1 MRRRYVRT
9 IARSLSVVAL
19 ILIAA
24 CGQPLPSVQPATLVV
39 MNGKVVTV
47 EPGHADARA
56 VAVAG
61 DRIVAVGNEDEIKRY
76 VGTGTQVLDAAG
88 QLVIPGFV
96 EGHGHFNGLGEA
108 QLVLKL
114 AAAQTWDDILA
125 MVETAARSA
134 KPGQWIY
141 GRGWHQEKWKTPPS
155 PSVEGF
161 PTEASLSRVSPAN
174 PVMLTHASGHAS
186 FVNAL
191 AMKLSGVSR
200 TTKNPEGG
208 EILKDAKG
216 NPTGLLRET
225 ASRLIKRGAGEPAPT
240 DEERRQRD
248 RRVLELAAKEA
259 LSKGITSFQDAG
271 TSFETIDLMKAMAD
285 EDKLGIRLWVM
296 VRAGLEQEAQ
306 KLAQY
311 RMVDYAN
318 GHLTVRAIKRSI
330 DGALGSRGAWLL
342 EPYADKPDSTG
353 LNTTP
358 VEDIRATARLAM
370 QHGYQLCVHA
380 IGDRANR
387 ETLNIFEEAFK
398 AHPDK
403 KDVRWRVEHA
413 QHLHPAD
420 IPRFGALGVIAS
432 MEGVHCTSDAPY
444 VLARLGPQRAE
455 EGAYVWQK
463 LMKSGAVVSN
473 GTDAPVEDVDPIASY
488 YATVSRK
495 LTDGSVFYP
504 DQRMSRMEALN
515 SYTLNGAFAAFE
527 ESSRGSLKAGKY
539 ADMVVLS
546 KDILTIP
553 EDDIP
558 SAQVVYTIVGGKV
571 KVQEVGLKAQGC
583 QALAGY
589 SSKWSKFLPE
599 PRAKSQEPRA

>member
-1 MRRRYVRT
+1 MCREGANAIVLR
-9 IARSLSVVAL
+9 LSAALLAASVAC
-19 ILIAA
+19 AP
-24 CGQPLPSVQPATLVV
+24 QPPSVQPATLVLT
-39 MNGKVVTV
+39 NGKVVTV
-47 EPGHADARA
+47 EASPAEARA
-56 VAVAG
+56 IAITG
-61 DRIVAVGNEDEIKRY
+61 DRITAIGSEEEIKRY
-76 VGTGTQVLDAAG
+76 VGTGTQVIDAGG
-88 QLVIPGFV
+88 QLIIPGFV
-96 EGHGHFNGLGEA
+96 ESHGHFTGVGES

-114 AAAQTWDDILA
+114 ATARTWEDILA
-125 MVETAARSA
+125 MVENAAKAA

-141 GRGWHQEKWKTPPS
+141 GRGWHQEKWTTPPS
-155 PSVEGF
+155 PNVEGF
-161 PTEASLSRVSPAN
+161 PTEASLSKVSPNN
-174 PVMLTHASGHAS
+174 PVLLTHASGHAS
-186 FVNAL
+186 FANAL

-200 TTKNPEGG
+200 TTKNPDGG

-225 ASRLIKRGAGEPAPT
+225 ASRLIKRGTGEPAPT
-240 DEERRQRD
+240 NDERVARE
-248 RRVLELAAKEA
+248 RRVLELAAQEA

-271 TSFETIDLMKAMAD
+271 SSFETIDRMKVMVD
-285 EDKLGIRLWVM
+285 EDKLGVRLWIM
-296 VRAGLEQEAQ
+296 VRAGLEQETE

-311 RMVDYAN
+311 RMIDYGN

-358 VEDIRATARLAM
+358 VDDIRATAKLAM

-398 AHPDK
+398 ANPDR

-413 QHLHPAD
+413 QHLNPSD

-444 VLARLGPQRAE
+444 VLARLGPKRAE

-463 LMKSGAVVSN
+463 LMKSGAVVTN

-495 LTDGSVFYP
+495 LKDGSVFFP
-504 DQRMSRMEALN
+504 DERMSRMEALR
-515 SYTLNGAFAAFE
+515 SYTINGAFAAFE
-527 ESSRGSLKAGKY
+527 EGSKGSLRPGKY
-539 ADMVVLS
+539 ADVVVLS
-546 KDILTIP
+546 KDIMTIP
-553 EDDIP
+553 EDEIP
-558 SAQVVYTIVGGKV
+558 SAHVVYTIVGGKV
-571 KVQEVGLKAQGC
+571 RYKK
-583 QALAGY
+583 
-589 SSKWSKFLPE
+589 
-599 PRAKSQEPRA
+599 

>member
-1 MRRRYVRT
+1 MPRTCVTT
-9 IARSLSVVAL
+9 IARSLSVAAFAV
-19 ILIAA
+19 IAA
-24 CGQPLPSVQPATLVV
+24 CGQQPPSVQPATLVV

-47 EPGHADARA
+47 EPGQADARA

-61 DRIVAVGNEDEIKRY
+61 DRIVAIGNEDEIKRY
-76 VGTGTQVLDAAG
+76 VGTGTQVIDAAG

-96 EGHGHFNGLGEA
+96 EGHGHFTGVGEA

-114 AAAQTWDDILA
+114 ATAQTWDDILA
-125 MVETAARSA
+125 MVETAAKSA

-296 VRAGLEQEAQ
+296 VRAGVKQEAQ

-358 VEDIRATARLAM
+358 VDEIREVADLAM

-387 ETLNIFEEAFK
+387 ETLNIFEESFK
-398 AHPDK
+398 ADPGK
-403 KDVRWRVEHA
+403 KDLRWRVEHA
-413 QHLHPAD
+413 QHLNPAD

-444 VLARLGPQRAE
+444 VLARLGPKRAE

-495 LTDGSVFYP
+495 LKDGSVFYP
-504 DQRMSRMEALN
+504 DQRMSRMEALQ
-515 SYTLNGAFAAFE
+515 SYTISGSFAAFE

-546 KDILTIP
+546 KDILTIA

-571 KVQEVGLKAQGC
+571 LYKRQ
-583 QALAGY
+583 
-589 SSKWSKFLPE
+589 
-599 PRAKSQEPRA
+599 